1 MKTKSIL
8 IIIATLLI
16 GFAIGFLTNAQITR
30 QRLDTFVSQGSYN
43 FFRYRMIR
51 DINPDAQQAEK
62 IEPILEKY
70 ARLAD
75 ENITQSRMQ
84 MQELHQKMIDELQPH
99 LTAQQMEWVQNAHQN
114 FRGDPQRRGHRG
126 PPPGRGPRH
135 RNWQ

>member
-84 MQELHQKMIDELQPH
+84 MQELHQKMIDELQPY

-114 FRGDPQRRGHRG
+114 FRGDPQGRGRRG